1 MTSPPQRCDGG
12 PTTRKRSA
20 SSMSEK
26 SPDGGS
32 TTRATLPSSSATYRQ
47 STLASF
53 FSTPASPRP
62 NSLATSNVSVPT
74 FVNAT
79 PALSSSATPP
89 VASTSTAK
97 VLRPFWNAS
106 AQALSAN
113 LSLPTKTDLLALEW
127 SSWSGYICRQHE
139 TMLVVLGDVEVPA
152 DEDELRNHLLAVTTF
167 FVARNNGRRSAE
179 NRKRRKAQ
187 EQEDHQHEDASEHN
201 EEDSSQPTK
210 EQVLDRLLT
219 SWMHTNRWTYNQA
232 SKLVS
237 KKALRAR
244 FVNNDV

>member
-127 SSWSGYICRQHE
+127 SSWSGYAASMRQCSWFSATLKCPPTRTNYE
-139 TMLVVLGDVEVPA
+139 TTYSPSQLLRGTQQRTTLGGEPQA
-152 DEDELRNHLLAVTTF
+152 TQS
-167 FVARNNGRRSAE
+167 AR
-179 NRKRRKAQ
+179 
-187 EQEDHQHEDASEHN
+187 
-201 EEDSSQPTK
+201 
-210 EQVLDRLLT
+210 
-219 SWMHTNRWTYNQA
+219 
-232 SKLVS
+232 
-237 KKALRAR
+237 
-244 FVNNDV
+244 

>member
-12 PTTRKRSA
+12 RTTRKRSA
-20 SSMSEK
+20 SSVSEK

-32 TTRATLPSSSATYRQ
+32 TGTRATLPSSSATYRQ

-62 NSLATSNVSVPT
+62 NSRATSNVSVPT

-89 VASTSTAK
+89 VASTSNITT
-97 VLRPFWNAS
+97 VLERIS
-106 AQALSAN
+106 TGTVRELVV
-113 LSLPTKTDLLALEW
+113 THKDRLARFGVELVEW
-127 SSWSGYICRQHE
+127 ICRQHE

-152 DEDELRNHLLAVTTF
+152 DEDELRDDQLAVTTF
-167 FVARNNGRRSAE
+167 FVARDNGRRSAE

-187 EQEDHQHEDASEHN
+187 EQEDHQHEDASEHS
-201 EEDSSQPTK
+201 EEDSSQPNKGT
-210 EQVLDRLLT
+210 R
-219 SWMHTNRWTYNQA
+219 SPAH
-232 SKLVS
+232 LVDAHQS
-237 KKALRAR
+237 MDVQPGGGVQTRVEEGAPRALCQ
-244 FVNNDV
+244 